1 MRETID
7 ARVALEA
14 SMFAATTAGD
24 AAQGGGDTPPEDLA
38 QQLVRLRVLEGVPFE
53 YLVPDEELLPQE
65 SIRFFYVD
73 RNWTDA
79 LVQGVLSV
87 GAVSTRDRVDVA
99 AHWPAVRDV
108 LDEAEHDVRASQA
121 GIASARGAAE
131 TLTGFLCRSRAIS
144 GWPGVQVRAYRRVG
158 AEHASDPLSG
168 LEEMRLLRL
177 ERLAPAV
184 LLAIIDGV
192 PDQVHLEE
200 PRAGIQF
207 GVDEDEHGELT
218 AALRDP
224 ATGERVQRSGDD
236 VTVPVP
242 FRSGSPGVV
251 AISALAQA
259 LLTADTG
266 HVLGGSLSPAEYAL
280 QMLQLPYRQVFGETD
295 VQAPIDD
302 VLIVPARFAIRELTR
317 LWRNV

>member
-1 MRETID
+1 MKGTID
-7 ARVALEA
+7 GRVALQASIEA
-14 SMFAATTAGD
+14 VKAA
-24 AAQGGGDTPPEDLA
+24 AAAGGDTPPPDLA
-38 QQLVRLRVLEGVPFE
+38 DQLVRLRVLDGVPFE
-53 YLVPDEELLPQE
+53 YIVADEELLPEE

-87 GAVSTRDRVDVA
+87 GAVSTRDRIDVA
-99 AHWPAVRDV
+99 AHWPAVRDT

-121 GIASARGAAE
+121 GVASARGAAE

-144 GWPGVQVRAYRRVG
+144 GWPGVQVRAYRRVSDEQAG
-158 AEHASDPLSG
+158 DPLSG

-184 LLAIIDGV
+184 LLAIVDGI

-207 GVDEDEHGELT
+207 GVDEDEHRAMT
-218 AALRDP
+218 AALKDP
-224 ATGERVQRSGDD
+224 ATGERVQSGGHD

-242 FRSGSPGVV
+242 YRRGSPGVV
-251 AISALAQA
+251 AIAALAQA
-259 LLTADTG
+259 LLAADTG
-266 HVLGGSLSPAEYAL
+266 HVLGASLSSAEYAL

-295 VQAPIDD
+295 VPAPIDH
-302 VLIVPARFAIRELTR
+302 VLTVPVQLSIRELTTR
-317 LWRNV
+317 VWENA